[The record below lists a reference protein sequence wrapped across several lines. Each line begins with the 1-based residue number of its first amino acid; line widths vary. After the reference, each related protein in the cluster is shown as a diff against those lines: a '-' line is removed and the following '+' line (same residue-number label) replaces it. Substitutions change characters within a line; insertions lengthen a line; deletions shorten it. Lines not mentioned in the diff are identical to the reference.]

1 MVRAS
6 FCVVLF
12 LITAGGASGQ
22 GMPGAIHI
30 DGERSMVPLTQRLTE
45 WYHHNN
51 QGTSFEVS
59 GSGPTPAIQS
69 LVDGKADVVQSAR
82 QVLGGEITALRERR
96 GKKFLQVPVAIE
108 VAGILIHPSNPVQ
121 QLSIFDLRQI
131 LSGAVKNWKQVGGK
145 DAPIKIYGRDNSSDV
160 RDFIEA
166 EYLGDAS
173 ISSSAKTFPKNSLL
187 YAAVAADPDAI
198 GYATVNLSLNPK
210 VRFMAIKTS
219 ASAPAVAPTTENI
232 AAHKYPLV
240 RQLYY
245 IFAGQPS
252 GELQKFAEWVFSQ
265 QGQLVV
271 EAAELWPLDSTERD
285 RGKTQ
290 LAGRQSS
297 HLTNVAALPP
307 L

>member
-1 MVRAS
+1 MFRPG
-6 FCVVLF
+6 FCAVL
-12 LITAGGASGQ
+12 LLMLAEGISAQ
-22 GMPGAIHI
+22 GKPAVINI
-30 DGERSMVPLTQRLTE
+30 DGESSMVPLTQRLTE

-51 QGTSFEVS
+51 QSVSFEVS
-59 GSGPTPAIQS
+59 GKGPTLGIQA
-69 LVDGKADVVQSAR
+69 LVDGKTDIVQSAR
-82 QVLGGEITALRERR
+82 QVLGGEVTALRERR
-96 GKKFLQVPVAIE
+96 GKKFVQVPVAVE
-108 VAGILIHPSNPVQ
+108 VAGILVHPSNPVHE
-121 QLSIFDLRQI
+121 LSIFEIRQI

-145 DAPIKIYGRDNSSDV
+145 DAPITIYGRDNSSDV
-160 RDFIEA
+160 REFIEE

-173 ISSSAKTFPKNSLL
+173 ISSSAKTFPKNSAL

-198 GYATVNLSLNPK
+198 GYATINLSLNPK

-219 ASAPAVAPTTENI
+219 ASAPAFSPTTESI

-252 GELQKFAEWVFSQ
+252 SELQKFAEWIFSQ

-271 EAAELWPLDSTERD
+271 EATELWPLDSVERD

-290 LAGRQSS
+290 LASR
-297 HLTNVAALPP
+297 
-307 L
+307 